1 MISERSLRFGAST
14 LIRPMGVDRSFFDN
28 TKLPSLG
35 DSRVLDKNKNTVA
48 VEALEEKNRE

>member
-1 MISERSLRFGAST
+1 M
-14 LIRPMGVDRSFFDN
+14 RPMGVDRPFFDN

-35 DSRVLDKNKNTVA
+35 DSRVLDKNDNTVA

>member
-1 MISERSLRFGAST
+1 MISGRSLRFGAST
-14 LIRPMGVDRSFFDN
+14 LIRPMGVDRPFLDN

-35 DSRVLDKNKNTVA
+35 DSRVLDNNENTVA

>member
-1 MISERSLRFGAST
+1 
-14 LIRPMGVDRSFFDN
+14 MGVDRPFFDN

-35 DSRVLDKNKNTVA
+35 DFRVLVKNENTVA